1 MTIVPDSFA
10 EPNGIAPPVFAKSV
24 LGAFHLR
31 LVGYDCAASVSVR
44 RLSIRLAGSGPGFD
58 RTCFAL

>member
-24 LGAFHLR
+24 LVRSILR

-44 RLSIRLAGSGPGFD
+44 RLLIRLAGSGPGFD
-58 RTCFAL
+58 RAYFAL